1 MRVRQSITNGKRNK
15 RTTTTTTLAKQVG
28 SSGKRTR
35 NFKGDRIMAKI
46 VQTLTRASREY
57 DADVSMSMVR
67 DLDGVI
73 NKLNSTYQQD
83 LKDEINAESW
93 FIE

>member
-1 MRVRQSITNGKRNK
+1 
-15 RTTTTTTLAKQVG
+15 
-28 SSGKRTR
+28 
-35 NFKGDRIMAKI
+35 MAKI
-46 VQTLTRASREY
+46 VHTLTRASREY
-57 DADVSMSMVR
+57 EADVAMSMVR